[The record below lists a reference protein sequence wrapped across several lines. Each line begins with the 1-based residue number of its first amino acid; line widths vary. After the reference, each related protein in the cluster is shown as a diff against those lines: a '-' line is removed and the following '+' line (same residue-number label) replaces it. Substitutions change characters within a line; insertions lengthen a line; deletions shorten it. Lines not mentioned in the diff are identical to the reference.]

1 MSRAKI
7 ADAYAQPGHNRAIIT
22 PPNSLHESKTH
33 LNKLNRRA
41 FIWAIVWVNLT
52 ALLVGQLVLRSIPEG
67 DTVFMAV
74 DVAAIT
80 FVLFRLKGTV
90 STLRSPP
97 DTSDK

>member
-1 MSRAKI
+1 MPA
-7 ADAYAQPGHNRAIIT
+7 HNRAIVT
-22 PPNSLHESKTH
+22 SPNPLHESKTP

-41 FIWAIVWVNLT
+41 FIWTIVWVNLT

-67 DTVFMAV
+67 DTLFMAV

-80 FVLFRLKGTV
+80 FVLFRLKRTL

-97 DTSDK
+97 NTPDK